1 MTPLKKKILI
11 TSSAFLAVALIV
23 ILVFL
28 QQIYRAESDQLAQFY
43 QQNADRLIVTEY
55 SNYWQISPKH
65 IDCAQESCVRSRET
79 GIIYYPGALVESQA
93 YFYKQDFLAND
104 ELRKSNVFITKPPLY
119 LAIFGINQATEIIA
133 NNPDIK
139 RWVIGGHSLGGA
151 MACEYAKNHTDR
163 ISTLVLIGAYCSSDI
178 SDTSLTVS
186 TIHGSED
193 GILNMEKFTAN
204 AGLLPSTATNFTIAG
219 MNHAQAGDYGEQ
231 KGDNPAIVSDEQ
243 VKEELKSIY
252 SKILN

>member
-1 MTPLKKKILI
+1 MTPIKKKILI
-11 TSSAFLAVALIV
+11 TFSALLAVVLIA

-28 QQIYRAESDQLAQFY
+28 QQIYRAESDQLAKFY
-43 QQNADRLIVTEY
+43 QQNADSLIVTEY
-55 SNYWQISPKH
+55 SNYWQISPKNT
-65 IDCAQESCVRSRET
+65 DCADEVCVRSRET
-79 GIIYYPGALVESQA
+79 GFIYYPGALVEPQA

-104 ELRKSNVFITKPPLY
+104 EQRRSNVFITKPPLY
-119 LAIFGINQATEIIA
+119 LAIFGINQATEIIS

-163 ISTLVLIGAYCSSDI
+163 VSTLVMIGAYCSSNI
-178 SDTSLTVS
+178 SDTNLTVI

-204 AGLLPSTATNFTIAG
+204 AVLLPSSATNFTITG

-231 KGDNPAIVSDEQ
+231 KGDNPALVSDEQ
-243 VKEELKSIY
+243 VKDELKTIY
-252 SKILN
+252 STILN